1 MSHVLS
7 SLHWRFIVLSLVVV
21 ACALS
26 CGGDLGPLPP
36 SQPAPPGAPRVD
48 LRLTGSANPSSIAEG
63 GSVTFTVTV
72 TNLGPI
78 DATSV
83 VAGDTLSSGLTYVSS
98 SGSNATSYSPTSKLW
113 TIGALPVNAVRT
125 LTITASANTGSG
137 NSWQTNNAAVWSTAE
152 YDSVTANNGGID
164 SVRVTGTTPPPPPP
178 PGPDEPQDPGSG
190 YLWSDNFDRYTSVI
204 SMMSTGGCP
213 SGSDGF
219 GLPDAQAVYGRRTAH
234 AAGSVTQ
241 ACNEE
246 INAGGVVRY
255 QLITGRSGSGK
266 ALRGAIATTTTSQG
280 VDWLTPWG
288 TGSNL
293 AHDVTKSLVVQYYF
307 RVSPGGLPGSV
318 GMKWFELWVDELGG
332 RPVQRLQWSTNGGS
346 QTQWRVTDGPNTMS
360 GPGRALQAIP
370 PRLSTVNDGNWHRAT
385 FLFKANSSTTYRYVS
400 GSTSATEVY
409 SGTSSR
415 DGRMAMWVDGIKIID
430 IQQSLVNVPVP
441 GGGGAVWCYQGDVD
455 WIPHVKG
462 DYLMWPSTINSP
474 MPNPPWTLDHD
485 DLKVWQF

>member
-1 MSHVLS
+1 MVIIGALACSGS
-7 SLHWRFIVLSLVVV
+7 SFDAGS
-21 ACALS
+21 
-26 CGGDLGPLPP
+26 PP
-36 SQPAPPGAPRVD
+36 PPGTPRLD
-48 LRLTGSANPSSIAEG
+48 LKVASTRNPSSVPEG

-72 TNLGPI
+72 TNLGPV
-78 DATSV
+78 DATNV
-83 VAGDTLSSGLTYVSS
+83 TAGDSLSAGLTYVSA
-98 SGSNATSYSPTSKLW
+98 SGSNSTSYSPTSKLW
-113 TIGALPVNAVRT
+113 TIGALPVSGVRT
-125 LTITASANTGSG
+125 LDITATANAGTA
-137 NSWQTNNAAVWSTAE
+137 NSWRTNRAVVWASE
-152 YDSVTANNGGID
+152 YDSVSANNTVVD
-164 SVRVTGTTPPPPPP
+164 SVLVSGSTPPPPV
-178 PGPDEPQDPGSG
+178 GQGEPVDPGSG

-213 SGSDGF
+213 AGSDGY

-246 INAGGVVRY
+246 INAGGQVRY
-255 QLITGRSGSGK
+255 QLITGRNGSGK

-288 TGSNL
+288 TSSTL
-293 AHDVTKSLVVQYYF
+293 AHDVTKSLVMQYYF

-318 GMKWFELWVDELGG
+318 GMKWFELWVNELGG
-332 RPVQRLQWSTNGGS
+332 RPVQRLQWSTNGGAT
-346 QTQWRVTDGPNTMS
+346 TQWRVTDGPNTMS
-360 GPGRALQAIP
+360 GAGRALQSIP
-370 PRLSTVNDGNWHRAT
+370 PRLSTVNDGNWHRVT
-385 FLFKANSSTTYRYVS
+385 YLFKANTTTTYSHVS

-415 DGRMAMWVDGIKIID
+415 DGRIAMWVDGIKIID

-441 GGGGAVWCYQGDVD
+441 GGGGAVWCYQSDVD

-462 DYLMWPSTINSP
+462 EYMMWPSTINSP